1 MLVAM
6 QKIEKADIDQIREI
20 FDKLDR
26 DKSNSLDKADL
37 VKQVREM
44 ESLFLMLV

>member
-37 VKQVREM
+37 VKQVRDM